1 MYKFLPILLF
11 ALKLSILASQ
21 EINYVIDINNSVDF
35 KKQYYFQLSA
45 QFEEYKLAL
54 EKAMTEI
61 LGNNYLINIQYNIFE
76 LIEKTDDTK
85 QSLVRDSLYSQS
97 KIVKEKYNNE
107 LNITFD
113 RFTDLIPNISEK
125 KLELIANSEK
135 IFNNIKQ
142 ITEINAL
149 KLENINNQLIQMS
162 PNKILERGYAT
173 LQDKT
178 GKQITSI
185 SNIKIGDKITTKIID
200 GKIGSIIENINNKEK

>member
-1 MYKFLPILLF
+1 M
-11 ALKLSILASQ
+11 
-21 EINYVIDINNSVDF
+21 INNQKD
-35 KKQYYFQLSA
+35 
-45 QFEEYKLAL
+45 
-54 EKAMTEI
+54 
-61 LGNNYLINIQYNIFE
+61 
-76 LIEKTDDTK
+76 
-85 QSLVRDSLYSQS
+85 
-97 KIVKEKYNNE
+97 KYNNE

-162 PNKILERGYAT
+162 PNKIFERGFAT

>member
-1 MYKFLPILLF
+1 MKLLNHRF
-11 ALKLSILASQ
+11 KVFQLSILASQ

-35 KKQYYFQLSA
+35 KKQYYFQLNT

-107 LNITFD
+107 NLVVTGIGFPLEAIALGEL
-113 RFTDLIPNISEK
+113 LI
-125 KLELIANSEK
+125 
-135 IFNNIKQ
+135 
-142 ITEINAL
+142 EIRCNFHF
-149 KLENINNQLIQMS
+149 
-162 PNKILERGYAT
+162 
-173 LQDKT
+173 
-178 GKQITSI
+178 
-185 SNIKIGDKITTKIID
+185 
-200 GKIGSIIENINNKEK
+200 